1 MLSAPFSQHI
11 HDQINNCWDFLT
23 VANYLRKAPP
33 CDIVSD
39 RDVLNYT
46 TKVMKLT
53 RGKLV
58 QQQDWDE
65 WQSSKYLQLNQYKD
79 QGMFGL
85 PVMVLEEDAVFHLVW
100 TYNVKAVDGR
110 KKACCICDGST

>member
-1 MLSAPFSQHI
+1 
-11 HDQINNCWDFLT
+11 
-23 VANYLRKAPP
+23 
-33 CDIVSD
+33 
-39 RDVLNYT
+39 
-46 TKVMKLT
+46 MKLT

-65 WQSSKYLQLNQYKD
+65 WQSSEYLELNQYKD

-110 KKACCICDGST
+110 KKACCICYGSTQSGKV